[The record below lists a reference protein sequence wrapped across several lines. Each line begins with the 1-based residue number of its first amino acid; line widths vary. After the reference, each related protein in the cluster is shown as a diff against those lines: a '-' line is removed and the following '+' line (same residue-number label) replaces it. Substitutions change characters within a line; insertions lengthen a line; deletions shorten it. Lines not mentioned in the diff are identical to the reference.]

1 MPEYDAET
9 VNTFLELINIGD
21 VCVERSNMKAVKSL
35 LSSLCIDPGSFTIDP
50 IDDVSEYI
58 SRYTPNDPASETESD
73 QAVSS
78 EEEKESVQKVFNS
91 EKKSVE
97 CPFQNCQVS
106 FRTTRFFWK
115 HVTNKHFYSE
125 LVKMIP
131 KRENGVTKCPKSD
144 CKFESTSKN
153 HRNILYH
160 FAITHDVVKLK
171 FSQMFPIHSFSNNL
185 EHSYAMKPSNT

>member
-1 MPEYDAET
+1 
-9 VNTFLELINIGD
+9 
-21 VCVERSNMKAVKSL
+21 MKAVKSL
-35 LSSLCIDPGSFTIDP
+35 LSSLCTNQDINFTINP

-58 SRYTPNDPASETESD
+58 SRYTPNDPGSETESD
-73 QAVSS
+73 QEVPS
-78 EEEKESVQKVFNS
+78 EEEKESAQKVFNS

-160 FAITHDVVKLK
+160 FSITHDVVKNK

-185 EHSYAMKPSNT
+185 EHSYAMKPSIT